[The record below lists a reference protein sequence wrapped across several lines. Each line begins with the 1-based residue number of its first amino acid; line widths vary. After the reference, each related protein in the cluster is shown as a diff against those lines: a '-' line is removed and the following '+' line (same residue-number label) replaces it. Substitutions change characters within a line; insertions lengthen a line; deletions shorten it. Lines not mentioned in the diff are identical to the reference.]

1 MSSPTP
7 PKSNRGYTPPKVFTH
22 VVRSMHM
29 RRNAPPPIPIPSRN
43 AHPSRRRDIQLLAVE
58 ISNYSPSLTRHDVT
72 KLFRD
77 FVISPHFKMAGNT
90 RFAYPLRTIIWISGP
105 GEANRAVKE
114 LDRKI
119 VGSRQIHVA
128 LAEWASHEQKE
139 VVVAELADELKIA
152 IISMS
157 MQAPSGRIN
166 TLTSQD
172 SAHSYYPHLTQ
183 KIIEVREH
191 IEGAT
196 HYAFLQARDPTTGHI
211 GRGGDLLSATNM
223 AKWELVAGGRA
234 DSRNSQGKEENGR
247 LGALKS
253 LQRTV
258 EDQGSLNSVWGRWNG
273 SCTLGPVVSSC
284 NPG

>member
-1 MSSPTP
+1 M
-7 PKSNRGYTPPKVFTH
+7 
-22 VVRSMHM
+22 
-29 RRNAPPPIPIPSRN
+29 
-43 AHPSRRRDIQLLAVE
+43 
-58 ISNYSPSLTRHDVT
+58 
-72 KLFRD
+72 
-77 FVISPHFKMAGNT
+77 ISPHFKMAGNT

-152 IISMS
+152 II
-157 MQAPSGRIN
+157 N
-166 TLTSQD
+166 